1 MGAIQHNINA
11 IGLGIEADDMGSE
24 FASRSNLSGIIEED
38 VDEKEDETSPP
49 NNTNNKPADESETQR

>member
-11 IGLGIEADDMGSE
+11 IGLGIEADDKHSE
-24 FASRSNLSGIIEED
+24 FDSRSALSGIIEED